1 MPGANHVGFRV
12 ADCKFG
18 GEFFPLHLGKK
29 LVDKENYEGNGKY
42 GVMGR
47 TSQKLWSL
55 WRGSFNSNYL
65 NCIRICN
72 SV

>member
-1 MPGANHVGFRV
+1 MWEFGWRIANS
-12 ADCKFG
+12 
-18 GEFFPLHLGKK
+18 EENFFPLHLGKK

-42 GVMGR
+42 GVMDR
-47 TSQKLWSL
+47 TLQKLWSL